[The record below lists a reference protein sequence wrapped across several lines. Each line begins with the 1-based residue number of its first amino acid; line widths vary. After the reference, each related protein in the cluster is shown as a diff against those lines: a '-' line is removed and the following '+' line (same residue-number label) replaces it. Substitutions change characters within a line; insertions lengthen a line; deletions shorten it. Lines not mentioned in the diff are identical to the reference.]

1 MTRPWRS
8 TRFSAASAALLYL
21 DRVELDTAVGRLD
34 RAHQYLERAW
44 QAAHGDETSTVT
56 IQLHLMASV
65 LAIEEQDLSTA
76 RRHIELLEEQMPG
89 TGMPVRAVAQLCCIA
104 LRIDAEI
111 DQRAR
116 WVHDL
121 PPVLGDDERRELL
134 ARVHRVQSTAS
145 NPEIDA
151 LAATATAEY
160 NRRQP
165 VADPELWQRA
175 TEAWEKA
182 SQPYEVA
189 YCCYRWAE
197 AELDARKSSRAA
209 TGPLRKSHEIASS
222 LGAAT
227 LQQQVAGLARRSRIT
242 LTPPTSEKETAPV
255 SGAARLGITP
265 REQDVLRALMLGQS
279 NREIAKRLY
288 LSPRTV
294 EVHVSNLLGKL
305 GAPTVSR
312 PKGPPHT
319 WGCCSPKPDP
329 PLHPPRSNRY
339 VSAATTSVGWRTAFL
354 CKRSARIL
362 PEEPAG
368 ADIPAAR
375 NDQASVGMI
384 ERRGRRRFPLAV
396 VIRG

>member
-1 MTRPWRS
+1 
-8 TRFSAASAALLYL
+8 
-21 DRVELDTAVGRLD
+21 
-34 RAHQYLERAW
+34 
-44 QAAHGDETSTVT
+44 
-56 IQLHLMASV
+56 MAGIG
-65 LAIEEQDLSTA
+65 LPA
-76 RRHIELLEEQMPG
+76 
-89 TGMPVRAVAQLCCIA
+89 RAVAQLCCIA

-111 DQRAR
+111 NQRAR
-116 WVHDL
+116 WVDGL
-121 PPVLGDDERRELL
+121 PPVLGDDERGEFL
-134 ARVHRVQSTAS
+134 ARVHRAQSTSS

-160 NRRQP
+160 NRCQP

-209 TGPLRKSHEIASS
+209 AGPLRKSHEIASS

-227 LQQQVAGLARRSRIT
+227 LQQQVAGPGPPKPDNLDTSHFREGDSTGQRRREAGDHTTRAGRSARADVGPVEPRDRQAAVPEPTHRRSACLQPAGQARR
-242 LTPPTSEKETAPV
+242 
-255 SGAARLGITP
+255 
-265 REQDVLRALMLGQS
+265 Q
-279 NREIAKRLY
+279 
-288 LSPRTV
+288 
-294 EVHVSNLLGKL
+294 
-305 GAPTVSR
+305 PTVSR